1 MNELPPFVLEFDSE
15 GNLVQP
21 QQQTDI
27 LQAVAAENPS
37 VTDLWVLSY
46 WLCSCPDRAPGG
58 QPARCYLLAV

>member
-15 GNLVQP
+15 GKLVQP

-27 LQAVAAENPS
+27 LQAVAAENPA

-46 WLCSCPDRAPGG
+46 G
-58 QPARCYLLAV
+58 